1 MNDQQP
7 LDNQNPDSPP
17 ETIETVLAE
26 QGKDINFPGA
36 IAGGLMG
43 GALGALIWWG
53 VVVVTNYQI
62 GLIAIVIGWAAGQGV
77 HILSGRKRA
86 LSLQII
92 SVAITAVSYSMA
104 SYWVSRTFI
113 LKYAAEN
120 SVEAALPLFPDP
132 SLLFD
137 VVSSGMEMLDLLFVA
152 IALWQAWKMPAQ
164 LVVRSSEAPQD
175 QV

>member
-17 ETIETVLAE
+17 ETIETVLAQQD
-26 QGKDINFPGA
+26 QGINFPGA

-113 LKYAAEN
+113 LKYAAEH
-120 SVEAALPLFPDP
+120 SVEATLPLFPDP

-152 IALWQAWKMPAQ
+152 IALWQAWKMPAP
-164 LVVRSSEAPQD
+164 LVLQPSEQPQD
-175 QV
+175 QD